1 MAVSVAVH
9 AHPVAAVTAT
19 VPVLAAN
26 GTFTEGAAIVGAQGA
41 PACVTVKV
49 FAADRHRC
57 HSRGRGRIG
66 RHGVADRTITVP
78 EAPGGDRDPCL
89 IADSRPTASGGVR

>member
-1 MAVSVAVH
+1 METHVAVSVAVH

-26 GTFTEGAAIVGAQGA
+26 GTLTEGAAIVGAQGA

-49 FAADRHRC
+49 L
-57 HSRGRGRIG
+57 
-66 RHGVADRTITVP
+66 VPTVTVP
-78 EAPGGDRDPCL
+78 
-89 IADSRPTASGGVR
+89 VREVVVGLAATV